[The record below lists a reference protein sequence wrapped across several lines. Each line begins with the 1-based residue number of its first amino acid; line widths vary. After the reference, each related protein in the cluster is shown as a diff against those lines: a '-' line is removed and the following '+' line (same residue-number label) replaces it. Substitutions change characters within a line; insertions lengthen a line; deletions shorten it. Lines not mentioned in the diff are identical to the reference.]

1 MRTLADGVRVTDS
14 ALTQIVVRAAE
25 SVDGVKVRR
34 PRRHLDVDVA
44 AGDARVSLD
53 LTVAYGLVLPD
64 TAREVQNRV
73 ADALGT
79 MCGVNVRAVDV
90 DVEAVS

>member
-1 MRTLADGVRVTDS
+1 VRTLAGGIRITDS

-25 SVDGVKVRR
+25 SVEGVKVRR
-34 PRRHLDVDVA
+34 PRRNLDVDVA
-44 AGDARVSLD
+44 AGDARVSLE
-53 LTVAYGLVLPD
+53 LAVSYGPVPPE

-73 ADALGT
+73 AEALGT
-79 MCGVNVRAVDV
+79 MCGVNVRSIDV